1 MKFLNIIIAV
11 LSVTAFSQSY
21 SEDQAEIYT
30 ANNQVENTLNTANNI
45 LCIISKIKA
54 EQFIDKGPYKA
65 QLYEDRCDTAGARAD
80 AQAAAQGGQ
89 QQAGAPAIEIASTM
103 IVDVKSA
110 FSEIDQRDYIEVKSW
125 FYMEGDYSEA
135 QESYEGMWDQEP
147 DQLIYALTKVW
158 SGATEEDPNGDLELD
173 FVVESNC
180 KNAPFQSDEE
190 ARAAAAELGLTE
202 NTDAW
207 YRHMEKFWKCMPAG
221 NQMGSG
227 KLDTTDGKVLF
238 IGPQGR
244 NIQLTENENGRD
256 GVWSQTYA
264 ECIIGGA
271 HIQYQNQQSAGCGD
285 QSDQNDNWWFVDVS
299 LGFSYDEISK
309 VSCKKM
315 VQATRRQFDGQQQVE
330 TDVTAEWKAID
341 WNIEQYPWLAMDG
354 PAQGINEVCES
365 TAAAD
370 AKLAVWEYGLYTTA
384 DDLRY
389 DLKKPGFE
397 LKSDEEFPDPYNEDF
412 THPIYAWADY
422 WGTHVGQE
430 WRSNLTETT
439 AFSKVNS
446 DDLATYNLKQRK
458 MSLRK
463 MSVDNVSLDSLSGV
477 EINLHIE
484 WDLKQIGDECWWNR
498 TDNGGYRFT
507 GQMNGTRPVLRD
519 ALDNDG
525 DGEDDRCDRERWQK
539 LGVPVGSIDENGNP
553 YTIFMGYWDATAAL
567 DGSTAVGQFIFDTA
581 VVQVNNRWVGEVDIT
596 PFSFTPA
603 EYLAAWDDNLDDSD
617 GYEIWR
623 NLWAHGRG
631 QGYEIKG
638 DALADPSSNLVSR
651 RTEKDITAG
660 DLAGITLGCIERCLS
675 GGTMKKYFDEAL
687 ALIATGTEDNP
698 ASGILDSPYTG
709 VAQLA
714 GDADAVP
721 AGPYVRSGDRK
732 GDWTQQGVLSSEVVK
747 YQGSGDTLVVIKEQ
761 DAANTPLELPA
772 KMYELGNP
780 WAYFEGNICIKHP
793 NYNRSGDTDCWGMKN
808 HMTLFDY
815 AKVSQVECDKTR
827 DTDGDGKGDKY
838 EIHESSEVQTSTDLR
853 LCNDKLWQ
861 MDEYYEVH
869 WDPWVNYQVYD
880 AAGALVEISR
890 PEGVTLSLPND
901 KTKYGK
907 DAGKKKTLEYAGF
920 GRLHGFEWTNFDIKE
935 WEDKG
940 EYFDWNSATEEER
953 QNIRGFPTYVIP
965 DGTIVMAQDG
975 VTELKSKFLR
985 GEYYLKPLPSAVG
998 SLLYTTDPQ
1007 VLVGVRPEVYD
1018 TAFIGPVPEDS
1029 LLLNG
1034 GEACVDHG
1042 EILAACQ

>member
-1 MKFLNIIIAV
+1 MKFFNIIIAV
-11 LSVTAFSQSY
+11 LSVTAFSQSF
-21 SEDQAEIYT
+21 SEDKAEIYT

-89 QQAGAPAIEIASTM
+89 QQAAAPAIEIASTM

-110 FSEIDQRDYIEVKSW
+110 FSEVDQRDYIEVKSW

-158 SGATEEDPNGDLELD
+158 SGATAEDPNGDLELD

-180 KNAPFQSDEE
+180 KNAPYQSDEE

-256 GVWSQTYA
+256 GVWSQEYA
-264 ECIIGGA
+264 ECIIDGA
-271 HIQYQNQQSAGCGD
+271 HVQYQNQQSAGCGET
-285 QSDQNDNWWFVDVS
+285 SDQNDNWWFVNVS
-299 LGFSYDEISK
+299 LGFSFDETTK
-309 VSCKKM
+309 ASCKKM
-315 VQATRRQFDGQQQVE
+315 VSATRRQFNGQEQIE
-330 TDVTAEWKAID
+330 TDVTADWKAID

-370 AKLAVWEYGLYTTA
+370 AKLAVWGYGLYTTA

-397 LKSDEEFPDPYNEDF
+397 LKSDEEFPDPYNEGS

-422 WGTHVGQE
+422 WGTHVGDE
-430 WRSNLTETT
+430 WRENLTEATT
-439 AFSKVNS
+439 FSKVNS
-446 DDLATYNLKQRK
+446 DDTGTYTLKQRK

-463 MSVDNVSLDSLSGV
+463 MSVDKVSLDSLSGV
-477 EINLHIE
+477 ELNLHIE
-484 WDLKQIGDECWWNR
+484 WDLKQIGNECWWNR

-507 GQMNGTRPVLRD
+507 GQMIGTRPVLRD

-553 YTIFMGYWDATAAL
+553 YKTYLGYWDATAAL

-581 VVQVNNRWVGEVDIT
+581 VVEVNNRWVAEVDIT
-596 PFSFTPA
+596 PFAFTPA

-617 GYEIWR
+617 GYEVWR

-638 DALADPSSNLVSR
+638 DALAAPSTPLVNR
-651 RTEKDITAG
+651 RTEKDLTAN
-660 DLAGITLGCIERCLS
+660 DLNGITLGCLERCLS
-675 GGTMKKYFDEAL
+675 GASMKQYFDEAL

-698 ASGILDSPYTG
+698 ATGNVTNPYTSPAKLG
-709 VAQLA
+709 
-714 GDADAVP
+714 GDTDAIQT
-721 AGPYVRSGDRK
+721 GPYVRSGDRK
-732 GDWTQQGVLSSEVVK
+732 GDWTQQGVLSGEVVK
-747 YQGSGDTLVVIKEQ
+747 YQASNDSLVVIAEQ
-761 DAANTPLELPA
+761 DATQTPLALPA

-780 WAYFEGNICIKHP
+780 WGYFEGNICILEP
-793 NYNRSGDTDCWGMKN
+793 NGVDTNCWGMKN
-808 HMTLFDY
+808 HMTLFDMTNI
-815 AKVSQVECDKTR
+815 AKVECEKTR
-827 DTDGDGKGDKY
+827 DTDGDGEGDAY
-838 EIHESSEVQTSTDLR
+838 EIHESSTVQNSEQLR
-853 LCNDKLWQ
+853 LCSNKLWQ
-861 MDEYYEVH
+861 MDEFYEVH

-880 AAGALVEISR
+880 AAGELAEISR
-890 PEGVTLSLPND
+890 PEAVTLSLPKDNA
-901 KTKYGK
+901 KYGK
-907 DAGKKKTLEYAGF
+907 DSGKKKTLEYAGF
-920 GRLHGFEWTNFDIKE
+920 GRLHGFEWTNFDVKN
-935 WEDKG
+935 WVDKG

-985 GEYYLKPLPSAVG
+985 GEYYLKPLDA
-998 SLLYTTDPQ
+998 SLYNNLYTTDPQ
-1007 VLVGVRPEVYD
+1007 VLVGLRPEVYD
-1018 TAFIGPVPEDS
+1018 TAFIGPVPDDS